1 MKARAIIPVAAAILA
16 LTACAS
22 EDGAGQQQSRPAG
35 RAAVQP
41 AAEIDSSAHIYEH
54 GIPVDMYSEEI
65 GEIGEGDYFSVI
77 MERLGVSQTVAGELI
92 EAGKGIF
99 DVKSMRVGN
108 QYHAYYEPDTTG
120 DDRLAYFVYD
130 RDRRSVVVFSLEE
143 PPRVYVNEK
152 DVQTT
157 IHYNEV
163 EIGSSLWYDTQKAGC
178 SPLLALK
185 LSDIYAWSIDFFGL
199 QKGDSYKVVYELEEC
214 EGEVASVG
222 NIYYASF
229 NHAGKEYQAYYFD
242 DGTKGG
248 NKYWNEKGEGSR
260 KAFLKAPLKYSRV
273 SSGFTYARRHPITR
287 RVQPHTGVDYAAPK
301 GTPVVSVADGVVQSA
316 KYEGAGGNTVR
327 IRHAQN
333 YRTAYLHLSKYA
345 KGIKAGSH
353 VSQGQVIGYVGST
366 GRSTGPHLDFRIWH
380 NNVPQ
385 NPLKMISPPAEPLSK
400 EKMPVFEEAMRR
412 AFDMRDSLQV
422 VKYYRD
428 NILSR
433 L

>member
-1 MKARAIIPVAAAILA
+1 MKSRAMMAVASALLA
-16 LTACAS
+16 LSACTS
-22 EDGAGQQQSRPAG
+22 GAGAHQESEKPAK
-35 RAAVQP
+35 RAAEQP
-41 AAEIDSSAHIYEH
+41 AAEIDSAAHVYEH

-99 DVKSMRVGN
+99 DVKSLRVGN

-120 DDRLAYFVYD
+120 DNRLAYFVYD

-143 PPRVYVNEK
+143 QPRVYVNEK

-157 IHYNEV
+157 LHYDEV
-163 EIGSSLWYDTQKAGC
+163 EIQNSLWYDTQKAGC
-178 SPLLALK
+178 SPLLAIK

-214 EGEVASVG
+214 EGDVTSVG
-222 NIYYASF
+222 NIYYAAF
-229 NHAGKEYQAYYFD
+229 THAGKEYQAYYFD
-242 DGTKGG
+242 DGSKGG

-366 GRSTGPHLDFRIWH
+366 GRSTGPHLDFRIWY

-385 NPLKMISPPAEPLSK
+385 NPLKMITPPAEPLSK
-400 EKMPVFEEAMRR
+400 DKMPAFEEAMQR

-428 NILSR
+428 NILER